1 MLSFDELTAG
11 QGTLAFFVSI
21 MSNIKSMKN
30 HTNTTGT
37 TSTERT
43 QNVLD
48 LLMEQGVITDIENI
62 SGACDTISIGL
73 HELSDR
79 GASPQELQSVSG
91 AAARTDMA
99 VRALLNRI
107 TNIVFTVKVREV

>member
-1 MLSFDELTAG
+1 
-11 QGTLAFFVSI
+11 
-21 MSNIKSMKN
+21 MKN
-30 HTNTTGT
+30 HTNTSGT
-37 TSTERT
+37 APNEHT

-48 LLMEQGVITDIENI
+48 LLMEQGIITDIENI

-91 AAARTDMA
+91 AAALTA
-99 VRALLNRI
+99 SSVRALLNRI
-107 TNIVFTVKVREV
+107 TDIVFAVKVREA